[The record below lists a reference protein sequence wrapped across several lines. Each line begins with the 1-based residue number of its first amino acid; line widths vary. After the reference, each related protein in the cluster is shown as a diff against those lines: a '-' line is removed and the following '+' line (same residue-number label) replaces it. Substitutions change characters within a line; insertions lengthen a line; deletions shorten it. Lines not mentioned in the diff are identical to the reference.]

1 MPLPQPESFDAQ
13 SLTRCRSS
21 IPPRRKQRPL
31 RDAGDSPASRFLV
44 APLAGLSWA
53 LAAYDLAGWTLHS
66 FAGWGG
72 LLAMAAALAW
82 GLHRL
87 IDILSAGPRGPE
99 VGPTA
104 RALVG
109 LALVPVALWAGRSI
123 GRGGFSRGL
132 AGSTLPSIGVTLLL
146 SGFLPFRRSLK
157 GPWLLDL
164 VGAAGP
170 GIVATALFARS
181 LAIQV
186 AGLAPWGTAIA
197 VAAGC
202 AATVAFLIAQ
212 GTALDLID
220 VRLRWQR
227 LAYLA
232 QWPLPLLYL
241 SWERWIGLALLLVSW
256 WDLFRIGRRTAGGR
270 VVFEGT
276 SDILSIPALAALLT
290 LAPEGR
296 NLDLPALALA
306 GRFLLGWL
314 SAGPYVAL
322 LMAFLPDPRTGPSA
336 LEFVAPALLT
346 IGLRQLLIRPIGW
359 LWAWGGWVT
368 WLIVMEPPVGLAFA
382 VGTLPALAGI
392 VRLSYRYE
400 PRPLAIALVWASAAG
415 AILAFGHGPID
426 SLRALLI
433 DWGGSLRVG
442 SHPSPIGIPGAPR
455 FAVDWPVGTW
465 ILAVPLLGWLAYREW
480 GSQSPRRVTAAI

>member
-1 MPLPQPESFDAQ
+1 M
-13 SLTRCRSS
+13 
-21 IPPRRKQRPL
+21 
-31 RDAGDSPASRFLV
+31 
-44 APLAGLSWA
+44 
-53 LAAYDLAGWTLHS
+53 
-66 FAGWGG
+66 
-72 LLAMAAALAW
+72 
-82 GLHRL
+82 
-87 IDILSAGPRGPE
+87 
-99 VGPTA
+99 
-104 RALVG
+104 
-109 LALVPVALWAGRSI
+109 
-123 GRGGFSRGL
+123 
-132 AGSTLPSIGVTLLL
+132 
-146 SGFLPFRRSLK
+146 
-157 GPWLLDL
+157 
-164 VGAAGP
+164 
-170 GIVATALFARS
+170 
-181 LAIQV
+181 
-186 AGLAPWGTAIA
+186 
-197 VAAGC
+197 
-202 AATVAFLIAQ
+202 
-212 GTALDLID
+212 
-220 VRLRWQR
+220 RLRWQR

-276 SDILSIPALAALLT
+276 SDILSIPRLAALLT

-465 ILAVPLLGWLAYREW
+465 ILAVPLLGWLAYRGGDRKAPGGDGGDRPAIERP
-480 GSQSPRRVTAAI
+480 GGPPRCYPGRWACRDGGDGWTRSGWMGELLVVALLPTILLAGRPAPKAVPIAWLLAALAGLLAG